1 METVKTYKVT
11 VEVYTRAVDKK
22 TALDQVD
29 YTLHHTLALANH
41 MEGFLIPDDVP
52 LVEVGDLEVEYV

>member
-1 METVKTYKVT
+1 MEAVKTYKVT

-41 MEGFLIPDDVP
+41 MEGFYIPDDIP
-52 LVEVGDLEVEYV
+52 LVEISDEEAEYV